1 MHTTTMSLRSAVLA
15 LLGFLSGCGSI
26 VESIE
31 EKQPPVYGSKMEG
44 TAYWLPK
51 GSILIEGTWD
61 KDAAEPVLKVSGLVE
76 ADTSSRWRLTRKINH
91 LFEDTVA
98 LEVDA
103 TTGLLKTVN
112 GTSEDQTAE
121 IAAAAVAA
129 AANAMTLGA
138 GGVAASS
145 TSARMPTSETP
156 CPDVTLRTPFRFRI
170 AATDLRSDSNRGF
183 CQTLHVK
190 GVKPK
195 PETPAP
201 AEPKPGEE
209 PQQGESKS
217 VETPA
222 PELTFTLQ
230 VHREY
235 SPDPVGKRTLPRR
248 NKGSVDGIVVRAP
261 APYQVTLKNGSTG
274 LEGEQTVFLPD
285 PDRVYWLPLDR
296 TPFVKN
302 ETKIALLNGVVQS
315 VTTTRPSIILGIVGI
330 PKTILS
336 ALVPLP

>member
-1 MHTTTMSLRSAVLA
+1 MSLRCATPA
-15 LLGFLSGCGSI
+15 LLAFLAGCGSI
-26 VESIE
+26 VESTE
-31 EKQPPVYGSKMEG
+31 EKLPPASGSEIKG
-44 TAYWLPK
+44 VVYWLPK
-51 GSILIEGTWD
+51 GSILMEGTWD

-76 ADTSSRWRLTRKINH
+76 ADMSSRWRLTRKINH
-91 LFEDTVA
+91 LFEDTVV

-112 GTSEDQTAE
+112 GTSEDKTAE

-129 AANAMTLGA
+129 VANVMTLGA
-138 GGVAASS
+138 GGVAASA
-145 TSARMPTSETP
+145 TSAFMPTSKTP
-156 CPDVTLRTPFRFRI
+156 CPDLTLQTPFRFRI
-170 AATDLRSDSNRGF
+170 AATDLRSDLSF
-183 CQTLHVK
+183 CQRLHIK

-201 AEPKPGEE
+201 AKPKPGETPVPTE
-209 PQQGESKS
+209 CKP

-230 VHREY
+230 VDRED
-235 SPDPVGKRTLPRR
+235 SHDPVREGTLPRTGH
-248 NKGSVDGIVVRAP
+248 GSVDGIVVRAP
-261 APYQVTLKNGSTG
+261 APYQVTLKNEKTG
-274 LEGEQTVFLPD
+274 MVGEQTVFLPD

-302 ETKIALLNGVVQS
+302 ETKIALINGVVQS
-315 VTTTRPSIILGIVGI
+315 FTTTRPSIILGIVGI
-330 PKTILS
+330 PKTILG

>member
-1 MHTTTMSLRSAVLA
+1 MRIAILLRFAVPTFLA
-15 LLGFLSGCGSI
+15 FLAGCGSI
-26 VESIE
+26 VVSTD

-44 TAYWLPK
+44 VAYWLPK

-76 ADTSSRWRLTRKINH
+76 ADTSSRWRLTRTINH
-91 LFEDTVA
+91 LFADTAV

-112 GTSEDQTAE
+112 GTSEDKTAE

-129 AANAMTLGA
+129 VANAMTLGT
-138 GGVAASS
+138 GGVAAST
-145 TSARMPTSETP
+145 TSALMPTSKSS
-156 CPDVTLRTPFRFRI
+156 CPDVPLQTPFRFRI
-170 AATDLRSDSNRGF
+170 AATDMRSDSNF
-183 CQTLHVK
+183 CQRLHVK

-195 PETPAP
+195 PGETPVP
-201 AEPKPGEE
+201 VECKP
-209 PQQGESKS
+209 

-222 PELTFTLQ
+222 PELTFTLEVQ
-230 VHREY
+230 RKY
-235 SPDPVGKRTLPRR
+235 SPVPDGNGTLPRR
-248 NKGSVDGIVVRAP
+248 ADGSVDGIVVRAP
-261 APYQVTLKNGSTG
+261 APYQVTLKNESTG
-274 LEGEQTVFLPD
+274 LKGEQTVFLPD
-285 PDRVYWLPLDR
+285 PDRAYWLPLDR

-302 ETKIALLNGVVQS
+302 ETKIALINGVVQS